1 MEDDDSVNN
10 PQADANR
17 KEETKSD
24 TSRKS
29 FCLFIISIEYESLIS
44 QLSYVRYDI
53 SIGVN
58 ARNPI

>member
-17 KEETKSD
+17 KEETIND

-29 FCLFIISIEYESLIS
+29 FCLFTISIGYESPTS
-44 QLSYVRYDI
+44 QLSYV
-53 SIGVN
+53 
-58 ARNPI
+58 